1 MYKNK
6 YEELSHRLDRLEYYF
21 ESLFNEAD
29 KNDKDSKENKSTV
42 KLSKEFKAKCSD
54 LAEKIKNARDV
65 LAPKIEN
72 DLEEYAKNFANVK
85 TKKSLFGKVKNQKEV
100 DDAKSIVKTINGI
113 NIYLLEDTKSYLY
126 NYDKY
131 AKNLAGADSN
141 TDYKKG
147 FNFILNDVNKLLE
160 LKNNILKIVTNYK
173 KKCENDV
180 VDDHITKV
188 RNPLIKELKDITQG
202 ITELAETNDYK
213 KLKKLKDD
221 SEEHDRKERE
231 RLDKEAGEY
240 KWRDIPDK
248 ADPSK
253 PELGEWLANNKKY
266 DSPSEK
272 DKSFRYSANNP
283 NNPVYSDPYR
293 HLKSQKG
300 YYDYP
305 H

>member
-1 MYKNK
+1 MLKNK
-6 YEELSHRLDRLEYYF
+6 YEELNRRLDRLEYYF

-29 KNDKDSKENKSTV
+29 KNDKSDKNDKDSKEDKSTV

-72 DLEEYAKNFANVK
+72 DLNEYSKNFASAK
-85 TKKSLFGKVKNQKEV
+85 PKKSLFGKVKNQKEL

-113 NIYLLEDTKSYLY
+113 NIYLLNDIKSYLY

-131 AKNLAGADSN
+131 AKKLADADSN

-180 VDDHITKV
+180 LDDYITKA
-188 RNPLIKELKDITQG
+188 RNSIIKELKDITQD
-202 ITELAETNDYK
+202 ITELSETNDYK
-213 KLKKLKDD
+213 KLKKLKND
-221 SEEHDRKERE
+221 SEEQNRKEGERINRE
-231 RLDKEAGEY
+231 YSTDKW
-240 KWRDIPDK
+240 KDLPNK
-248 ADPSK
+248 PDPSR
-253 PELGEWLANNKKY
+253 PNQYAQ
-266 DSPSEK
+266 
-272 DKSFRYSANNP
+272 SANKEVEPLYKKSRYQSKYASTPNQEWDKFVNP
-283 NNPVYSDPYR
+283 DNLP
-293 HLKSQKG
+293 
-300 YYDYP
+300 
-305 H
+305 

>member
-1 MYKNK
+1 MLKNK
-6 YEELSHRLDRLEYYF
+6 YEELNRRLDRLEYYF

-29 KNDKDSKENKSTV
+29 KDDKSGKEDKSTV

-72 DLEEYAKNFANVK
+72 DLNEYAKNFANVK

-141 TDYKKG
+141 ADYKKG
-147 FNFILNDVNKLLE
+147 FNFILNDANKLLE

-180 VDDHITKV
+180 VDDHITKA
-188 RNPLIKELKDITQG
+188 RNPLIKELKDITQD
-202 ITELAETNDYK
+202 ITELTETSDYK

-240 KWRDIPDK
+240 KWRDTPDK

-253 PELGEWLANNKKY
+253 PNQYTSLAGKKFDPLYKNKPSYHSQWKAERPELDKFI
-266 DSPSEK
+266 DPSHM
-272 DKSFRYSANNP
+272 P
-283 NNPVYSDPYR
+283 
-293 HLKSQKG
+293 
-300 YYDYP
+300 
-305 H
+305 